1 MNDYVTFVVCRHDRN
16 DRNFLFYA
24 PAFTALEKGDK
35 VLVETWK
42 GEQIATVVTS
52 CCTALSGSDVEQTL
66 RTLCGAEGKE
76 LKRVVGKFVVRK
88 FDYGD
93 ETNE

>member
-1 MNDYVTFVVCRHDRN
+1 MSDYVTFVVCRHDGN

-24 PAFTALEKGDK
+24 PAFTTLEKGDK
-35 VLVETWK
+35 VLVKTCK

-52 CCTALSGSDVEQTL
+52 CASACTGSDVEQTL

-76 LKRVVGKFVVRK
+76 LKRVIGKFVFRK